1 MNNSEDP
8 SMTTACHG
16 LQNDLHVNHF
26 LETTVVVVVIVV
38 YVVTVVYVGI
48 VV

>member
-16 LQNDLHVNHF
+16 LQNNLHVNHF
-26 LETTVVVVVIVV
+26 LETTVVVVIVV
-38 YVVTVVYVGI
+38 YVVI